1 MRFTSQRQ
9 PHNSDSRCPTLTQT
23 RLLSGMMR
31 HRHRSLAPPEPRLH
45 THGREL
51 CIMATEIPHCS

>member
-31 HRHRSLAPPEPRLH
+31 TATNRSRRRSSDCTRTAESCALWRQKF
-45 THGREL
+45 R
-51 CIMATEIPHCS
+51 IVR